1 MSNLKPLEKIAE
13 QDCGDLLRLHLEA
26 NKHVSEAQKRESYVV
41 GYRFSDGELYPV
53 SGRGNLPQKAS
64 NATSNRGIDI
74 SSGSYFDARILGY
87 EVLRKYK
94 E

>member
-26 NKHVSEAQKRESYVV
+26 NECANEVQKRENHAV
-41 GYRFSDGELYPV
+41 GYRFSDGEFHPA
-53 SGRGNLPQKAS
+53 SGRGNLPQEAF
-64 NATSNRGIDI
+64 NAVLNMGVDI
-74 SSGSYFDARILGY
+74 SSGSYFDAKILGY